1 MQTACGLRE
10 GDRFNFRLGGDEMN
24 AIADA
29 LVALV
34 ALLHV
39 YFLVLEMFFWT
50 KPLGLRTF
58 RNSIE
63 KAKDSAVLAA
73 NQGLYNAFL
82 AAGLVWGLVQGTPG
96 FAFQIKVFFLLCVIA
111 AGILW
116 RHDRQ
121 PQYPLCPGGPRCP
134 RFVPAVAGVSS
145 FTLHGGIGLHCHI
158 RSSSIRPAMASA
170 RSLTRPSRT
179 RSSAKSHHEER
190 NDMRNG
196 IFHLVTAA
204 LAAIALSASAAQAQK
219 KYDPGATD
227 TEIKIGQTVPFSGPA
242 SPYATI
248 GKTQAAYIK
257 MINDQGGINGRKIN
271 LIQYDDAY
279 SPPKAV
285 EQVRKLVE
293 SDEVLL
299 TFQIIGTPSNAAVQ
313 KYLNVKKVPQ
323 LYAATG
329 ASKFTDPKNF
339 PWTMGFNPNYF
350 VEGRIYGQYI
360 LKEYPKAK
368 VGVLY
373 QNDDLGKDYLNGLKA
388 GLGDKAA
395 TMIVAEASYEVTD
408 PTIDS
413 QILKLKDSGADL
425 FFSAS
430 TPKQAAQAIKK
441 NYELGWK
448 PVHIVD
454 INATSVGA
462 VLQPAGLEASK
473 GVISVNYGKDPLDP
487 TWKDDAG
494 LKRYFDFMAKYYP
507 EGDKNSNFNT
517 YGYATAQLLVYTLKN
532 CGDDLTR
539 ENVMKQATS
548 LKNVGTDILLPGMHY
563 NTSPTDYRVNKQLQM
578 ERFNGERWELF
589 GPILEDTGAAG

>member
-1 MQTACGLRE
+1 
-10 GDRFNFRLGGDEMN
+10 
-24 AIADA
+24 
-29 LVALV
+29 
-34 ALLHV
+34 
-39 YFLVLEMFFWT
+39 
-50 KPLGLRTF
+50 
-58 RNSIE
+58 
-63 KAKDSAVLAA
+63 
-73 NQGLYNAFL
+73 
-82 AAGLVWGLVQGTPG
+82 
-96 FAFQIKVFFLLCVIA
+96 
-111 AGILW
+111 
-116 RHDRQ
+116 
-121 PQYPLCPGGPRCP
+121 
-134 RFVPAVAGVSS
+134 
-145 FTLHGGIGLHCHI
+145 
-158 RSSSIRPAMASA
+158 
-170 RSLTRPSRT
+170 
-179 RSSAKSHHEER
+179 
-190 NDMRNG
+190 MRNG
-196 IFHLVTAA
+196 IFCLLTGTA
-204 LAAIALSASAAQAQK
+204 LAIALSASAAYAQK
-219 KYDPGATD
+219 KYDSGASD
-227 TEIKIGQTVPFSGPA
+227 TEIRIGQTVPFSGPA
-242 SPYATI
+242 SAYATI
-248 GKTQAAYIK
+248 GKAQAAYVK
-257 MINDQGGINGRKIN
+257 MINDQGGVNGRKVN

-313 KYLNVKKVPQ
+313 KYLNAKKVPQ
-323 LYAATG
+323 LFAATG

-360 LKEYPKAK
+360 LKTYPNAK

-395 TMIVAEASYEVTD
+395 KMVVAEASYEVSD
-408 PTIDS
+408 PTVDS
-413 QILKLKDSGADL
+413 QILKLKDAGADL

-441 NYELGWK
+441 NAEIGWR

-462 VLQPAGLEASK
+462 VMQPAGLEAGK

-487 TWKDDAG
+487 AWKDDPG
-494 LKRYFDFMAKYYP
+494 MKKYFDFMAKYYP

-517 YGYATAQLLVYTLKN
+517 YGYATTQLLIHVLQQ

-539 ENVMKQATS
+539 ENVMKQAAS
-548 LKNVGTDILLPGMHY
+548 LKDVTTDIALPGIKV

-578 ERFNGERWELF
+578 MKFNGERWELF
-589 GPILEDTGAAG
+589 GPILEDSGAAG